1 MTLTTIK
8 IMDFEARSERAESE
22 GEGSKEKM
30 QRLSTDTSFGLKA
43 EARHRAVSGGKG
55 EVKPLECV

>member
-1 MTLTTIK
+1 
-8 IMDFEARSERAESE
+8 MDFEARSERAESE